1 MGDFID
7 AALGFPAVVFSVLL
21 VVVVVYWVLVLA
33 GAVDVGDSDADGGLD
48 GILDRLDLGGTP
60 ATVVLSV
67 VVAIGW
73 FASLVGTVA
82 LDAAGV
88 STGARVA
95 LAILVLLLALVI
107 GGLVARLASR
117 SLRRLFPTA
126 PEASRSD
133 FVGRECVIRTG
144 RVDPTFGQAEVHA
157 AGRLVRDR
165 PGAPDRRPT
174 TFAAGTV
181 ALIFDYDADGEFF
194 WVVPPS
200 PHPDPTDQQK
210 DR

>member
-33 GAVDVGDSDADGGLD
+33 GAVDVGDADADGGLD

-117 SLRRLFPTA
+117 SLRRLFPTG
-126 PEASRSD
+126 PEASRSA

-144 RVDPTFGQAEVHA
+144 RVDTDLRPGRGARRR
-157 AGRLVRDR
+157 RLVRGR
-165 PGAPDRRPT
+165 AGAADRRRRRSPP
-174 TFAAGTV
+174 
-181 ALIFDYDADGEFF
+181 AL
-194 WVVPPS
+194 S
-200 PHPDPTDQQK
+200 RLHL
-210 DR
+210 RLRRRR